1 MGIYG
6 PVVCYQVPPSVRT
19 KAEQELVDLQAVAAA
34 LDQRPPPIIDFDD
47 GYEGNRSQYMHRD
60 VSGRIRVH
68 VERNLLERTT
78 LRENIF
84 KKVSPG
90 SFTLLVPNIDAL
102 FRGSVYPAAMLAAMN
117 LWHGIQLLSL
127 QLETERKGVLW
138 EDCLTVQ
145 GLKGL
150 SALEVENLIMANS
163 RICQDKSTVW
173 LDGNRHLYEDIEVIE
188 KAAKK
193 HLRNKD
199 MLEILSSVEIGPKNK
214 SDRRDYEPFR
224 RRR

>member
-1 MGIYG
+1 
-6 PVVCYQVPPSVRT
+6 VPPSVRA
-19 KAEQELVDLQAVAAA
+19 KAEQELVDLQAVADA
-34 LDQRPPPIIDFDD
+34 LDQFPPPKIDFDD

-60 VSGRIRVH
+60 ASGRIKVH
-68 VERNLLERTT
+68 VERKVHRRGT
-78 LRENIF
+78 LREDIF
-84 KKVSPG
+84 NKVSPG
-90 SFTLLVPNIDAL
+90 SFALLVPNIDAL
-102 FRGSVYPAAMLAAMN
+102 FRESVYPAAMLAAMN

-163 RICQDKSTVW
+163 RICQDKSTNW
-173 LDGNRHLYEDIEVIE
+173 LDCNRHLYADIELLE

-193 HLRNKD
+193 HRRNKE
-199 MLEILSSVEIGPKNK
+199 MLQILSSIEIGPENK
-214 SDRRDYEPFR
+214 SDKREYELFR